1 MKSKIKRVQSARFLN
16 SEYPLFVSQ
25 ILAIFQK
32 YDLALLHLKKAFEKL
47 FALLP
52 KLAKIKEQELSNALS
67 NLLQELDTERDTLIK
82 AIFANLKTM
91 GKLTLAS
98 LPPHV
103 AVMKRFLKTFG
114 SDISKANYRSST
126 KLTNDLLVDYDAK
139 QDVKTAV
146 EALNLKFYFDHLRTV
161 NNRFAEMYMQRNED
175 DAASEKIDTRAIRID
190 TDKALTDLLDA
201 FEFCSGE
208 YEELDYQTLANE
220 LNELT
225 GKCKSDLKA
234 RSTRGKE
241 DKNVSKME
249 PIAVLS
255 K

>member
-25 ILAIFQK
+25 LVAIFQK

-52 KLAKIKEQELSNALS
+52 KVAKIKEQELSNALS
-67 NLLQELDTERDTLIK
+67 NLLQELDAERDTLVN
-82 AIFANLKTM
+82 AIFANVKTM

-103 AVMKRFLKTFG
+103 AVMKRFLKTLG

-126 KLTNDLLVDYDAK
+126 KLTNDLLADYDAK
-139 QDVKTAV
+139 PDVQTAV
-146 EALNLKFYFDHLRTV
+146 EALNLKFYFEHLRTV

-175 DAASEKIDTRAIRID
+175 DAVVEKIDTRAIRIE
-190 TDKALTDLLDA
+190 TDEALTDLLDA

-234 RSTRGKE
+234 RSTRGKV
-241 DKNVSKME
+241 DATASKVE
-249 PIAVLS
+249 PIAVLPE
-255 K
+255 